1 MAGPIAVDGLP
12 KKLSYIKENIFPVH
26 NQVVKKI
33 DRSRLL
39 LLLLLPPPP
48 EFERQRYNTL
58 CYIFKRGRRI
68 YCMYVLHYYIG

>member
-33 DRSRLL
+33 DRAQLGIIDMNRRSI
-39 LLLLLPPPP
+39 
-48 EFERQRYNTL
+48 TL
-58 CYIFKRGRRI
+58 FYWYIFFFI
-68 YCMYVLHYYIG
+68 YCFSYFL